1 MLPNSVDN
9 QTQPR
14 NYTFRHTLCIFFFCS
29 LYCLSGAGCGAVYAP
44 PARVHQSGAPA
55 KFKARQMEVEAAG
68 TITSESGSL
77 HGGLDYAP
85 TDWVQLE
92 AGANGTFGSFGEKF
106 ALGYLGARFAPYSI
120 EKQTTKVKLLLD
132 IETGAALG
140 SGGNCDPWGPDR
152 TGRVLACETDE
163 LRWHERIAGGGYA
176 GFGIGMNIK
185 WFDLYA
191 RNRFQITTAKKI
203 PTTIWYSAMG
213 GTQFTIANTVKL
225 YAGFGVGLYHN
236 EVDDFH
242 DFIGEAGL
250 SVYFDTAP
258 RSKDATDTEPTSEQ
272 E

>member
-1 MLPNSVDN
+1 
-9 QTQPR
+9 
-14 NYTFRHTLCIFFFCS
+14 
-29 LYCLSGAGCGAVYAP
+29 
-44 PARVHQSGAPA
+44 
-55 KFKARQMEVEAAG
+55 MEVEAAG
-68 TITSESGSL
+68 TITSESSSL

-92 AGANGTFGSFGEKF
+92 AGADGTFGEKF

-140 SGGNCDPWGPDR
+140 AGGHCDFTDSDG

-191 RNRFQITTAKKI
+191 RNRFQITTAKNI

-213 GTQFTIANTVKL
+213 GAQFTIANTVKL
-225 YAGFGVGLYHN
+225 YTGFGVGLYHN

-258 RSKDATDTEPTSEQ
+258 PSKDAADTEPTSEQ